1 MENKKVLIYPYDSG
15 FTPILR
21 HRQFLVGYE
30 IVSLVSPGGWG
41 LKGRD
46 SGDADKSGHTGLN
59 VTADFDEA
67 LELCD
72 IVMIVD
78 SEKHLDFQKYIMP
91 KVFTAAEHGKD
102 ITVTAQL
109 RDEDLKTISQKCKEA
124 GVGFKYLNYPENH
137 KKFPTITVENE
148 FLYNINTPVVF
159 VLGIGERTSK
169 FEIQL
174 SLREKFLSEGY
185 KVSQIGTRGYCELLG
200 FHSFPEFMFNG
211 TLPET
216 NKIVFFNHLIK
227 KIENDEQPDVIII
240 GIPGGIMPFNNNLT
254 NRFGILAYEVS
265 QALPSDSAIFSCH
278 YAEYDNNYFK
288 GLSDLVK
295 YRLGF
300 EVGCYNI
307 SNVMFDWV
315 NSKQE
320 NKNIYTTL
328 DSTYIDEK
336 LNLYSKMEIPVF
348 NVQNTDSA
356 GNMSEHII
364 SKLADYG
371 NAQCI

>member
-41 LKGRD
+41 LTGRD
-46 SGDADKSGHTGLN
+46 AGEADKSGQTGISITGN
-59 VTADFDEA
+59 FGEA

-72 IVMIVD
+72 AVIFVE
-78 SEKHLDFQKYIMP
+78 SEKPLDFQKYIMP

-102 ITVTAQL
+102 ITITTQL
-109 RDEDLKTISQKCKEA
+109 RNEDFNTISKKCKDT
-124 GVGFKYLNYPENH
+124 GVDFKYFNYPAEH
-137 KKFPTITVENE
+137 RKFPTIAVENE
-148 FLYNINTPVVF
+148 FLHNINTPVVF

-174 SLREKFLSEGY
+174 SLREKFINEGY

-227 KIENDEQPDVIII
+227 QIENEERPDVIII
-240 GIPGGIMPFNNNLT
+240 GIPGGIMPFNNRLT

-265 QALPSDSAIFSCH
+265 QALEADCAIFSCH
-278 YAEYDNNYFK
+278 YAEYDISYFK
-288 GLSDLVK
+288 GISDLVK
-295 YRLGF
+295 YKLGF
-300 EVGCYNI
+300 EVSCYNI
-307 SNVMFDWV
+307 SNVMYDWV

-320 NKNIYTTL
+320 NKNNYTTL
-328 DSTYIDEK
+328 DSTFIDKK
-336 LNLYSKMEIPVF
+336 LNLYSKLEIPVF
-348 NVQNTDSA
+348 NAQNTDGA
-356 GNMSEHII
+356 WNMSEHII
-364 SKLADYG
+364 NKLADYG
-371 NAQCI
+371 NSQCI

>member
-21 HRQFLVGYE
+21 HRQFLEGYD
-30 IVSLVSPGGWG
+30 IVSLVSPGGWA
-41 LKGRD
+41 LTGRD
-46 SGDADKSGHTGLN
+46 AGDADKSGQIGIN
-59 VTADFDEA
+59 VTGDFEEA

-72 IVMIVD
+72 IVIIVD
-78 SEKHLDFQKYIMP
+78 SEKQLDFQKYIMP
-91 KVFTAAEHGKD
+91 KVFTAVEHEKD
-102 ITVTAQL
+102 IIVTTQL
-109 RDEDLKTISQKCKEA
+109 RDEDYKTISQKCKDA
-124 GVGFKYLNYPENH
+124 GVDYKYFNYPEEH
-137 KKFPTITVENE
+137 RKFPGITAENE
-148 FLYNINTPVVF
+148 FLHNINTPVVF
-159 VLGIGERTSK
+159 VLGIGERTNK

-174 SLREKFLSEGY
+174 SLRKKFLSEGY

-200 FHSFPEFMFNG
+200 FLSFPEFMFDG

-227 KIENDEQPDVIII
+227 QIENEEHPDVFII
-240 GIPGGIMPFNNNLT
+240 GIPGGIMPFNNRLT

-265 QALPSDSAIFSCH
+265 QALEADCAIFSCH
-278 YAEYDNNYFK
+278 YAEYKNEYFK

-295 YRLGF
+295 YKLGF
-300 EVGCYNI
+300 EVSCYNI

-320 NKNIYTTL
+320 NKSIYTTL
-328 DSTYIDEK
+328 DSAYIDEK
-336 LNLYSKMEIPVF
+336 LNQYSKMEIPAF
-348 NVQNTDSA
+348 NAQNTDGA
-356 GNMSEHII
+356 WNMSEHII
-364 SKLADYG
+364 NKLADYG

>member
-1 MENKKVLIYPYDSG
+1 MKNQKVLIYPYDSG
-15 FTPILR
+15 FTPLLR
-21 HRQFLVGYE
+21 HKQFLDSFE
-30 IVSLVSPGGWG
+30 ITSLVSPGGWG
-41 LKGRD
+41 LTGRD
-46 SGDADKSGHTGLN
+46 AGDADKSGRIGIN

-78 SEKHLDFQKYIMP
+78 SEKYLDFQKYMMP
-91 KVFTAAEHGKD
+91 KVFSAVDHGKD
-102 ITVTAQL
+102 IIITTQL
-109 RDEDLKTISQKCKEA
+109 RDADFNTISKKCKEA
-124 GVGFKYLNYPENH
+124 GVNFKYFNYPEEH
-137 KKFPTITVENE
+137 RKFPVINVENE

-174 SLREKFLSEGY
+174 SLREKFCNEGY
-185 KVSQIGTRGYCELLG
+185 RVSQIGTRGYCELLG

-211 TLPET
+211 TFPET

-227 KIENDEQPDVIII
+227 KIEDEEHPDVIII
-240 GIPGGIMPFNNNLT
+240 GIPGGIMPFNNRLT
-254 NRFGILAYEVS
+254 NKFGILAYEVS

-295 YRLGF
+295 YKLGF
-300 EVGCYNI
+300 EVSCYNI
-307 SNVMFDWV
+307 SNVMFDWT

-320 NKNIYTTL
+320 NKIIYTTL
-328 DSTYIDEK
+328 DSTFIGEK
-336 LNLYSKMEIPVF
+336 IIKYAESDLPVF
-348 NVQNTDSA
+348 NAQNTDSA

-364 SKLADYG
+364 NKLADYG
-371 NAQCI
+371 NAQCV

>member
-21 HRQFLVGYE
+21 HKQFLQGYE
-30 IVSLVSPGGWG
+30 ITSLVSPGGWG
-41 LKGRD
+41 LTGRD
-46 SGDADKSGHTGLN
+46 AGYAEKSGHIGLN
-59 VTADFDEA
+59 VIGDFDEA
-67 LELCD
+67 FELCD
-72 IVMIVD
+72 AVMIVD

-91 KVFTAAEHGKD
+91 KVFKAAEHKKD
-102 ITVTAQL
+102 IIITTQL
-109 RDEDLKTISQKCKEA
+109 RNEDLSTISKKCKET
-124 GVGFKYLNYPENH
+124 GVDFKYFNYPEEH
-137 KKFPTITVENE
+137 RKFPTITGENE
-148 FLYNINTPVVF
+148 FLHNINTPVVF

-174 SLREKFLSEGY
+174 SLREKFISEGY
-185 KVSQIGTRGYCELLG
+185 KVSQIGTRGYCELLE

-227 KIENDEQPDVIII
+227 QIEDEEQPDVIII
-240 GIPGGIMPFNNNLT
+240 GIPGGIMPFNNRLT

-265 QALPSDSAIFSCH
+265 QALEADCAIFSCH
-278 YAEYDNNYFK
+278 YAEFNTEYFK
-288 GLSDLVK
+288 GLSNLVK
-295 YRLGF
+295 YKLGF
-300 EVGCYNI
+300 KVSCYNL
-307 SNVMFDWV
+307 SNVVFDWV

-328 DSTYIDEK
+328 DSTFIDEK

-348 NVQNTDSA
+348 NTLNTNSA

-364 SKLADYG
+364 NKLADYG